1 MYKTALFWFP
11 LFIILHS
18 SAQTPTNLDNANGF
32 KTLKFGTPKNTFPKN
47 TFKDHF
53 FNSNSVY
60 FSFRNLKED
69 TATVFGQIAQVEV
82 AFDNNGFLYL
92 IKLST
97 LSDIQTETILAKQSW
112 YEKLLNGEKPNQTV
126 ISSYNF
132 QQYTLSEIAVLK
144 NTIKR
149 AFGNP
154 YSSKYIESSNNSYYI
169 WQGKNVHL
177 ILEVGQ
183 FHSSLYSVKI
193 YFVDIKRY
201 AAEKNLQKSM
211 KDKKDKQISEDF

>member
-1 MYKTALFWFP
+1 MYKTALFLFP

-18 SAQTPTNLDNANGF
+18 SAQSLTNLDNANGF
-32 KTLKFGTPKNTFPKN
+32 KALKFGTPKS
-47 TFKDHF
+47 TFKDLF
-53 FNSNSVY
+53 YDTNTEY
-60 FSFRNLKED
+60 FSFQNLKED
-69 TATVFGQIAQVEV
+69 TATVFGQIAHVEV

-97 LSDIQTETILAKQSW
+97 LSNIQTKTISAKQSW
-112 YEKLLNGEKPNQTV
+112 YEKLLNGEKPNQTF

-132 QQYTLSEIAVLK
+132 RQYTLSEIAVLK
-144 NTIKR
+144 NTITR

-169 WQGKNVHL
+169 WQGKNVRL

-201 AAEKNLQKSM
+201 AAVENLRKSM
-211 KDKKDKQISEDF
+211 KDKKDKQSSEDY